1 MMQNKTR
8 TVRNSK
14 FTEQKARKHWCMCVC
29 AISTVLR
36 IFYIKRVFRIYK
48 RGVFDSGEEEVP
60 PEEEVKTKQ

>member
-1 MMQNKTR
+1 
-8 TVRNSK
+8 
-14 FTEQKARKHWCMCVC
+14 MCVC